1 MADNYFNIAAT
12 STSAQYNLPLP
23 PEQSGGG
30 GIQPGVKYQVK
41 EYLVSDDDH
50 IICNTNLKDV
60 FEKANITTFPGN
72 NQLIWVTLFDL
83 MDYSLDNLFHY
94 FHFELKY
101 TDTTISLY
109 NLTPFVIYKGEN
121 DSIVSGS
128 SNFLTTGANIY
139 YAAREYGLQKEGDRI
154 VINNDAL
161 LINTSSDMSTINSSS
176 IIISPIDKSTQPY
189 IELHQRTNLLLAT
202 IYNATGGD
210 LNLTNF
216 YNFLEKI
223 GCVFVL
229 AKKINEFSE
238 VENPPETNSLSQR
251 TIEKSNNI
259 IYL

>member
-1 MADNYFNIAAT
+1 M
-12 STSAQYNLPLP
+12 
-23 PEQSGGG
+23 
-30 GIQPGVKYQVK
+30 
-41 EYLVSDDDH
+41 
-50 IICNTNLKDV
+50 
-60 FEKANITTFPGN
+60 
-72 NQLIWVTLFDL
+72 
-83 MDYSLDNLFHY
+83 DNLFHY

-101 TDTTISLY
+101 IDTAISLY
-109 NLTPFVIYKGEN
+109 NLTPFIIFKGSN
-121 DSIVSGS
+121 DPIINGSG
-128 SNFLTTGANIY
+128 NFIISGANIQ

-202 IYNATGGD
+202 IYNGTGGD

>member
-1 MADNYFNIAAT
+1 
-12 STSAQYNLPLP
+12 
-23 PEQSGGG
+23 
-30 GIQPGVKYQVK
+30 
-41 EYLVSDDDH
+41 
-50 IICNTNLKDV
+50 
-60 FEKANITTFPGN
+60 
-72 NQLIWVTLFDL
+72 

-101 TDTTISLY
+101 IDTPVSLY
-109 NLTPFVIYKGEN
+109 NLTPFTIFVGQDN
-121 DSIVSGS
+121 PIVNGTG
-128 SNFLTTGANIY
+128 NFITTGAYIY

-154 VINNDAL
+154 AINNDAL

-176 IIISPIDKSTQPY
+176 IIISPIDRSTQPY

-202 IYNATGGD
+202 IYNGTGGD